1 VFRSINQIT
10 GWIAGIAFVVVGML
24 GFTVSGGHHA
34 AGMDGGKLLGL
45 FQVNVLHNFVHLA
58 VGILLIVG
66 AMGGVRSAKALN
78 TLVGLVYLAVGI
90 AGLFTL
96 DSSVNVIAL
105 NGLDNTLHLVAGAS
119 LLVVGRFVDRPE
131 VAHA

>member
-1 VFRSINQIT
+1 
-10 GWIAGIAFVVVGML
+10 
-24 GFTVSGGHHA
+24 
-34 AGMDGGKLLGL
+34 
-45 FQVNVLHNFVHLA
+45 
-58 VGILLIVG
+58 
-66 AMGGVRSAKALN
+66 MGGVRSAKALN

-105 NGLDNTLHLVAGAS
+105 NGLDNTLHLVAGAA

>member
-45 FQVNVLHNFVHLA
+45 FQVNILHNFVHLA

-105 NGLDNTLHLVAGAS
+105 NGLDNTLHLVAGAA